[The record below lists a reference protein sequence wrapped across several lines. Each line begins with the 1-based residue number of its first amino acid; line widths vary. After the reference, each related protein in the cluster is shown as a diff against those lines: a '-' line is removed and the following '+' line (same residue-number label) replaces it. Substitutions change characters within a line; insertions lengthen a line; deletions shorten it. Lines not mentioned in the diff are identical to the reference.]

1 MNDLSVFSSK
11 FVMRWAIM
19 LSLKSL
25 DNLPPSL
32 VVLSSVLYVTDMIVD
47 LEGEVASIVLWID
60 WYLVVFALV
69 IDH

>member
-1 MNDLSVFSSK
+1 MYSGSAK
-11 FVMRWAIM
+11 TATTKRR
-19 LSLKSL
+19 KSERERTKKL
-25 DNLPPSL
+25 RKYY
-32 VVLSSVLYVTDMIVD
+32 LYVTDMIVD